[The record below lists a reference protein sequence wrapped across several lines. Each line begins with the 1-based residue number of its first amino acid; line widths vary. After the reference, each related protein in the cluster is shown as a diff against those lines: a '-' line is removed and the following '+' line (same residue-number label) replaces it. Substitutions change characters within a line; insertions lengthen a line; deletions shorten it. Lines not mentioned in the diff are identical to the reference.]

1 VKQAAYSTKNENEF
15 KDILAK
21 IKTSD
26 EYSTASSVLLHVK
39 TNMLTRSE
47 AEDILEKMH
56 AALPDANIV
65 GLSAVEL
72 RGKNGKEKTYRLTY
86 AFLKTHKSKCVNT
99 VQMKI

>member
-26 EYSTASSVLLHVK
+26 EYSTASSILLHAK

-72 RGKNGKEKTYRLTY
+72 RGKKRKR
-86 AFLKTHKSKCVNT
+86 
-99 VQMKI
+99 KIHTD

>member
-1 VKQAAYSTKNENEF
+1 MKQAAYLSKNENELN
-15 KDILAK
+15 DILAS

-26 EYSTASSVLLHVK
+26 EYSRASSILLHAK

-72 RGKNGKEKTYRLTY
+72 RGKMEKKKTYRLTY
-86 AFLKTHKSKCVNT
+86 AFLKTQMSRYVNMM
-99 VQMKI
+99 QMKI